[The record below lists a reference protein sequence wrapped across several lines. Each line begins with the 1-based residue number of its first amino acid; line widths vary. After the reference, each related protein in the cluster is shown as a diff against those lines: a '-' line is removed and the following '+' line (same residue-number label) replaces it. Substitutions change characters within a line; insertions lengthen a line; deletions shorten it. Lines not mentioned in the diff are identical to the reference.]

1 MGGIDR
7 YAMPESSVADYLAEH
22 PKMAGV
28 TFTILLLLAQAGN
41 VAAGA
46 AQGYPGP

>member
-1 MGGIDR
+1 MGVIDR
-7 YAMPESSVADYLAEH
+7 YAMSESSLADYLAEH

-46 AQGYPGP
+46 GRAYPGP

>member
-1 MGGIDR
+1 MS
-7 YAMPESSVADYLAEH
+7 ESSVADYIAEH

-28 TFTILLLLAQAGN
+28 TFTILLLLGQAGN

-46 AQGYPGP
+46 MQGYPGP